1 MEPEIEELGISFF
14 LTPHPEPDYPFDDLK
29 ENTPCKLHVPIGRS
43 GRTLEATT
51 AIAIPGRTFNDE
63 FIPDEYAKVQLQVF
77 HEGFESYDIDIP
89 TLDGVSVLG
98 DAGGGA
104 KTSETTETS
113 SSEVVTDKAEEP
125 EMPKEITVLEVPH
138 EISVPEVP
146 MEISVPDVPME
157 ITLAEPDVQV
167 VASVGTYIEVLGL
180 EWDGTELEVFEDPSP
195 AKDPEVQEPPVSDKA
210 TDKSEVPRVVSSH
223 NSKSKDDQKEKF
235 MVTVFRGGK
244 EHAKLREDDPKKA
257 ASLARKKNTCQ
268 LMIVQKNTNMGKQ
281 SCRIGH
287 LRKVHGR

>member
-1 MEPEIEELGISFF
+1 WISVSGISFF

-63 FIPDEYAKVQLQVF
+63 FIPDEYAKVQPQVF

-89 TLDGVSVLG
+89 TPDGVSVLG
-98 DAGGGA
+98 DA
-104 KTSETTETS
+104 
-113 SSEVVTDKAEEP
+113 VTDKAEEP
-125 EMPKEITVLEVPH
+125 KMPKEITVLEVPQ

-157 ITLAEPDVQV
+157 ITLAEPDVQL
-167 VASVGTYIEVLGL
+167 VASVGTYIEVPGL

-210 TDKSEVPRVVSSH
+210 SDKSEVPRVVSSH

-257 ASLARKKNTCQ
+257 ASLARKKKYLPTDDCPE
-268 LMIVQKNTNMGKQ
+268 KYEHGKA
-281 SCRIGH
+281 ILPDWALEEGPWEM
-287 LRKVHGR
+287 